1 VTPKS
6 PGDDRPDHLDVD
18 RADHDDHDDHVDIE
32 DFTTVVETFTGIV
45 IRLPSVEKL
54 SFTTLSVL
62 HTLTHDGPKRLS
74 ALTATEQVSQ
84 PAITQL
90 VARLERDGLVERGP
104 DPGDRRAVLVRATAA
119 GRRIVRTRHRDRVAQ
134 LARLFDQ
141 LTPEERDAVGA
152 ALPALMRMAAL
163 GGRP

>member
-1 VTPKS
+1 VTSKS
-6 PGDDRPDHLDVD
+6 PADDSLDID
-18 RADHDDHDDHVDIE
+18 
-32 DFTTVVETFTGIV
+32 DFTTVVETFAGIF

-74 ALTATEQVSQ
+74 ELTATEQVSQ

-90 VARLERDGLVERGP
+90 VARLERDGLVKRSP
-104 DPGDRRAVLVRATAA
+104 DPGDRRAVLVRVTAA
-119 GRRIVRTRHRDRVAQ
+119 GARIVRTRHRDRVAQ
-134 LARLFDQ
+134 LTRLVDQ
-141 LTPEERDAVGA
+141 LTPEERSAVGA

-163 GGRP
+163 GGHT